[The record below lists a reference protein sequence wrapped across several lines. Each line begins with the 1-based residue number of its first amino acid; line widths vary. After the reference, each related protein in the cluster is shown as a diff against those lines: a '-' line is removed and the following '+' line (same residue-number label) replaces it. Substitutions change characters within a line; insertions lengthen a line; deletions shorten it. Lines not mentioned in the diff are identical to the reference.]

1 MCTTLYVRTPLH
13 GACVGIMFHT
23 WVKNVFRIVDFFMKG
38 FKRVPLPLYISVA
51 ILAQEVRAVAF
62 DFLQHPEWHGL
73 AVSGLTSRLLLRVFW
88 T

>member
-51 ILAQEVRAVAF
+51 ILAQVISVFLAF
-62 DFLQHPEWHGL
+62 ARLIGLQYLFARFKGQ
-73 AVSGLTSRLLLRVFW
+73 
-88 T
+88 